1 MNTEMIINGAAN
13 AALADDNNSLS
24 ELSPKLLQT
33 VQMRHGC
40 EVEIKEE
47 VIHENNLSMDF
58 ESVEMTAS
66 HIQEQDHRETGN
78 HITIIGQECVD
89 PPKKHSYSNKT

>member
-1 MNTEMIINGAAN
+1 MTPKKSSYTIPPMTTELINTNAN
-13 AALADDNNSLS
+13 AAAVTSGAAAEDNNSIS

-40 EVEIKEE
+40 EIEIKEE
-47 VIHENNLSMDF
+47 VIHENNLSMDI

-66 HIQEQDHRETGN
+66 HI
-78 HITIIGQECVD
+78 
-89 PPKKHSYSNKT
+89 

>member
-1 MNTEMIINGAAN
+1 MNTDNINNCAIG
-13 AALADDNNSLS
+13 LAGDDNNSFS

-40 EVEIKEE
+40 EIEIKEE
-47 VIHENNLSMDF
+47 VIHENNLSMDI

-66 HIQEQDHRETGN
+66 HI
-78 HITIIGQECVD
+78 
-89 PPKKHSYSNKT
+89 